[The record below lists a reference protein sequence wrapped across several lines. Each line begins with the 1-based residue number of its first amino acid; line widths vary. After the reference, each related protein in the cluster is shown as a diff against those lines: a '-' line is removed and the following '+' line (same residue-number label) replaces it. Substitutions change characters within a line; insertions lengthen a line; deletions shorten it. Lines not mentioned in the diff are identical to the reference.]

1 MISFDKITDLFCIT
15 DEFCKEFENFEK
27 TILLEINPRKS
38 P

>member
-27 TILLEINPRKS
+27 KPFYWK
-38 P
+38 